1 MTYTAPKEAL
11 DLWAAWELIAFD
23 ILIGILRKS
32 DIASDSGK
40 LYAFAV
46 GFKVEMIGED
56 NLTPAQKYDFSGL
69 LTYCRHLYKMHQVII
84 LLQQFARL

>member
-11 DLWAAWELIAFD
+11 ELRAAWELITFD
-23 ILIGILRKS
+23 ILIGILRKNDITS
-32 DIASDSGK
+32 DAGK

-46 GFKVEMIGED
+46 GYKVEMIGED

-69 LTYCRHLYKMHQVII
+69 LNYCRHLYKNHQVII
-84 LLQQFARL
+84 LF